1 MSHKE
6 GFIVLYYSKK
16 TKKLYETVEELE
28 TAEKAYDEEHAEAE
42 KKVAEKK
49 DRAKAIEDAY
59 KHAQEVRKAAAEM
72 IKEADKKYYDLRNAF
87 IKDYGSFP
95 MSYSE
100 KVDDA
105 EDAAISA
112 LSRVLS
118 GWLW

>member
-1 MSHKE
+1 M
-6 GFIVLYYSKK
+6 LYYSKK

-28 TAEKAYDEEHAEAE
+28 AAEKAYDEERAEAE

-49 DRAKAIEDAY
+49 DRAKAIEEAY

-87 IKDYGSFP
+87 IKDYGSFH